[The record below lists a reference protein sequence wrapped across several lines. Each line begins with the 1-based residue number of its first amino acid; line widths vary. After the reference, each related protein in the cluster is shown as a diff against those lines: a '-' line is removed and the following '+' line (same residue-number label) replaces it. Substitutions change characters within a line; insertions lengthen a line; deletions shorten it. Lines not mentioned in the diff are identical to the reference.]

1 MQVCLL
7 RPKLL
12 TAVLKKTNI
21 PVFELKDES
30 PGNFC
35 FVGKPTWLL
44 SDTTRHM
51 NQFAARGAVFK
62 IFARPKLPQRA
73 LRISAIMTKKD
84 PQEIISDFRTLVNM
98 TVKELQDW
106 LETDKSQEIGWNP
119 EGGESKGHQSG
130 RYICDLLPKKD
141 SEFTEEDLQHMS
153 HVNAYCKRH
162 LAQRPKNVEDSK
174 WRYSLMNWYA
184 GGFAN
189 NFSSTRRRLSLI
201 SAGSTCRGH
210 DPTK

>member
-1 MQVCLL
+1 MTTWIRLEL
-7 RPKLL
+7 
-12 TAVLKKTNI
+12 AVNAYTHILKKTKVKLNNPI
-21 PVFELKDES
+21 FELEDEQPS
-30 PGNFC
+30 IFR

-62 IFARPKLPQRA
+62 IFARPNVPRRP
-73 LRISAIMTKKD
+73 LRTSAIMTKKD
-84 PQEIISDFRTLVNM
+84 PQETISDFRTHVNM
-98 TVKELQDW
+98 SVKELQDW

-141 SEFTEEDLQHMS
+141 SEFTDEDLQHMS

-184 GGFAN
+184 
-189 NFSSTRRRLSLI
+189 
-201 SAGSTCRGH
+201 AGLLTTSPAQGVVCH
-210 DPTK
+210 